1 MNEVASADERSA
13 GTAPSPDLEWYVVHV
28 YSGYEARVM
37 QSLEERIGRYG
48 MQRRFGRI
56 MMPKEEIVEMRS
68 GQKRKVTRKFFPGYL
83 LVEMKMDEETWHLVN
98 NVPRVM
104 SFVGGS
110 REKPSP
116 VPQDEVDAVLNRLKE
131 DTGKLR
137 PRVLFEVGEVVR
149 VIDGPFNDF
158 EGSVEEVNYE
168 KSRLLVRVQ
177 IFGRPTPVELSFDQV
192 EKT

>member
-1 MNEVASADERSA
+1 MHDVASVDEQSA
-13 GTAPSPDLEWYVVHV
+13 GTARGLEWYVVHV
-28 YSGYEARVM
+28 YSGHEMRVK

-48 MQRRFGRI
+48 MERRFGRI

-68 GQKRKVTRKFFPGYL
+68 GQKRTVTRKFFPGYL
-83 LVEMKMDEETWHLVN
+83 LVEMEMDEDTWHLVN
-98 NVPRVM
+98 DVPRVM
-104 SFVGGS
+104 GFVGGS

-116 VPQDEVDAVLNRLKE
+116 VPRNEMDEVLNRLKE
-131 DTGKLR
+131 DTGRLR

-158 EGSVEEVNYE
+158 EGGVEEVNYE

>member
-1 MNEVASADERSA
+1 
-13 GTAPSPDLEWYVVHV
+13 
-28 YSGYEARVM
+28 M

-48 MQRRFGRI
+48 MQQRFGRI

-83 LVEMKMDEETWHLVN
+83 LVEMKMDEDTWHLVN

-104 SFVGGS
+104 GFIGGS

-131 DTGKLR
+131 GTGKLR

>member
-1 MNEVASADERSA
+1 MNDAASIDKQSAD
-13 GTAPSPDLEWYVVHV
+13 TAPRLEWYVVHV
-28 YSGYEARVM
+28 YSGYEARAK
-37 QSLEERIGRYG
+37 QSLEERIDRYG
-48 MQRRFGRI
+48 MQQRFGRI

-68 GQKRKVTRKFFPGYL
+68 GQKRTVTRKFFPGYL
-83 LVEMKMDEETWHLVN
+83 LVEMEMDEDTWHLVN

-104 SFVGGS
+104 GFVGGS
-110 REKPSP
+110 REKPSS
-116 VPQDEVDAVLNRLKE
+116 VPQPEVDAVLNRLKE

-137 PRVLFEVGEVVR
+137 PRVLFDVGEVVR

-158 EGSVEEVNYE
+158 EGGVEEVNYD